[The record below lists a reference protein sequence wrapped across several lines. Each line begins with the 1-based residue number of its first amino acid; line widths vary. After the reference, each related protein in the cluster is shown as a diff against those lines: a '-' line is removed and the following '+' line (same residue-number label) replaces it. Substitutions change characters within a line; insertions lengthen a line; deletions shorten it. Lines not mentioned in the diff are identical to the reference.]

1 MSKEQARQSE
11 LKKMELCDSCAGIQ
25 RNWRRAPGHAEL
37 VQRGNRKEER
47 GGGTVTIT
55 VLRVRSL
62 RHRVG
67 IRERQGQPARRL
79 VGGRAVVFAD
89 FLSHPAVLS
98 ESSPGVRRRAG
109 HARSGARGVQPT
121 PWTG

>member
-37 VQRGNRKEER
+37 GQRGNRKEER

-55 VLRVRSL
+55 LYRCDRCGTAWEYENDKANQHAGWSV
-62 RHRVG
+62 VG
-67 IRERQGQPARRL
+67 R
-79 VGGRAVVFAD
+79 
-89 FLSHPAVLS
+89 
-98 ESSPGVRRRAG
+98 
-109 HARSGARGVQPT
+109 
-121 PWTG
+121 